1 MAELN
6 LICGRHSFNGTLL
19 SITWANVNTLL
30 LLFDWD
36 RLAAHIPLSALQP
49 NGIWFT
55 GAVDYVRL
63 DEDLTVPFL
72 GDNDGDN
79 RLSAYYQ
86 LSADVEVGS
95 DQEVVLMADR
105 RKVVT
110 VGYGGGLRWPTAR
123 KKVVKSV
130 VPIENKTGNDSG
142 SGQTRPSFT
151 IVHDQSGSSV
161 WGWVFGQWSGGGNFF
176 LEKF

>member
-86 LSADVEVGS
+86 LSADAETGT

-110 VGYGGGLRWPTAR
+110 VGYGGGRWPTAR
-123 KKVVKSV
+123 KKEVKSS
-130 VPIENKTGNDSG
+130 VPIGRTGNDHSR
-142 SGQTRPSFT
+142 SKQTPPFT

-176 LEKF
+176 IWKSFN

>member
-6 LICGRHSFNGTLL
+6 LICGRHSFNDTLL
-19 SITWANVNTLL
+19 SITWANMNTLL
-30 LLFDWD
+30 MLFDWD

-63 DEDLTVPFL
+63 DEALTVPFL
-72 GDNDGDN
+72 GDNKGDN

-86 LSADVEVGS
+86 LSADVETGT

-110 VGYGGGLRWPTAR
+110 VGYGGGRWLSR

-130 VPIENKTGNDSG
+130 VPIERTGNDSR
-142 SGQTRPSFT
+142 SKQTPPFT
-151 IVHDQSGSSV
+151 IVHDQRGDSV
-161 WGWVFGQWSGGGNFF
+161 WGWVFGQWFGGGGSFIWKSFN
-176 LEKF
+176 